1 LDGLVG
7 LQGVNEMKKIWI
19 LVYVWHGL
27 IEEPQIFLDEAS
39 AMRRKEEILRKLNR
53 AYDEVEVFEKT
64 IN

>member
-1 LDGLVG
+1 
-7 LQGVNEMKKIWI
+7 MKKIWI